1 MKVLALA
8 SGSTGNSTL
17 LRWQGG
23 CLLIDAGISA
33 RRIRT
38 MLRSD
43 GVELQDLDAIFIT
56 HEHSDHIQGLSVL
69 LRQQPVPV
77 YALPKVANMLRSL
90 FPMHRALFID
100 ADASGVSFS
109 GACAY
114 PISTMHD
121 SADSCGWRIETAEGV
136 YGHCTDL
143 GLVTDDV
150 LDGLCGSDIALI
162 EANHDVDMLR
172 NGPYPPALKRRI
184 LSEYGHL
191 SNDAAAELALTLC
204 ANGTRSLILGHI
216 SRHNNTPGIALR
228 TVQTALHEALP
239 EVLWPELTAA
249 PELGPLLVEQKV
261 RAVCSL

>member
-1 MKVLALA
+1 MKVVVLA

-17 LRWQGG
+17 LRWQER

-43 GVELQDLDAIFIT
+43 GVELSDLSAILIT
-56 HEHSDHIQGLSVL
+56 HEHSDHIQGLAVL

-77 YALPKVANMLRSL
+77 YALPKVAKLLRGL
-90 FPMHRALFID
+90 YPMHQDLIHDVDPSGIAFPGAL
-100 ADASGVSFS
+100 AA
-109 GACAY
+109 
-114 PISTMHD
+114 PIATMHD
-121 SADSCGWRIETAEGV
+121 SADSCGWRVETAEGT

-143 GLVTDDV
+143 GLVTDEV
-150 LDGLCGSDIALI
+150 LEGLCGADMALI
-162 EANHDVDMLR
+162 ESNHDVNMLL
-172 NGPYPPALKRRI
+172 NGPYPPVLKRRI

-216 SRHNNTPGIALR
+216 SRHNNTPGTALR
-228 TVQTALHEALP
+228 TVQSALQDALSV
-239 EVLWPELTAA
+239 VLWPDLIAA
-249 PELGPLLVEQKV
+249 PELGPLAVAQKV